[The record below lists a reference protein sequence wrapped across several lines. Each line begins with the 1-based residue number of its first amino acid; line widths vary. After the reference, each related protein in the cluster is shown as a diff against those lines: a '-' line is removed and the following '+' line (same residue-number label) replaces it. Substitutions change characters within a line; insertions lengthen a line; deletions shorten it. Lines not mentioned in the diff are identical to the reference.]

1 VKGEKPTRL
10 ALPRAE
16 ICAYPPPQGLR
27 RNRFCVHSAPENF
40 GAAVEVFLRVH
51 SRSLFACIR
60 GSALCSLCLCGV
72 IFIRRDRE
80 FREDS
85 GKCARG

>member
-10 ALPRAE
+10 VLPRAE

-60 GSALCSLCLCGV
+60 GPYSRAFAVRLCVLCASV
-72 IFIRRDRE
+72 V
-80 FREDS
+80 
-85 GKCARG
+85 